1 MTATVRLDKKL
12 ESTLIEL
19 SETLHKRKSDIIR
32 EAIGLYADAIKKEK
46 SSKLAKAV
54 KKTKDIDLDIY
65 KSYEGILSDA
75 L

>member
-12 ESTLIEL
+12 ESTLVEL

-32 EAIGLYADAIKKEK
+32 EAISLYAEAIKKDK
-46 SSKLAKAV
+46 KSKLAKAV
-54 KKTKDIDLDIY
+54 QKTKKVDMKLY
-65 KSYEGILSDA
+65 KNYEGTLRDA